1 MPSFRICSYFS
12 FFWWWMPSILFWHC
26 FPLRGLASTQALTL
40 IPSVMCSCSSVMTMP
55 VHWWVANSHGM
66 LRAGGSLTR
75 TFQSGH
81 AFPTQGKLW
90 LMRLYIKWPWLCQI
104 FLKRVISC
112 LFKMTMAHSWYEL
125 PGYRA
130 DCHLMQPRPAVSRV
144 WKITRSQTLQNG
156 CCETCLNPIH
166 QILGN
171 TGMFSPCS
179 EMPAWSR
186 EFAWANRALGMGLGA
201 LLLGRRCLWNYRW
214 RLSCSL
220 CHDFISF

>member
-1 MPSFRICSYFS
+1 MPPFRICSYFS

-40 IPSVMCSCSSVMTMP
+40 IPSVTCSCSSMVTMP

-66 LRAGGSLTR
+66 LRAGGRLTR

-90 LMRLYIKWPWLCQI
+90 PMRQYIRWPWLCQI
-104 FLKRVISC
+104 FLKRVMPC
-112 LFKMTMAHSWYEL
+112 LFKMTMVHSWCEL

-144 WKITRSQTLQNG
+144 WNITRSQTLQNG
-156 CCETCLNPIH
+156 CCETCLNPYIKSLGIQACCLH
-166 QILGN
+166 VQKCLHGVGNLPGQIGYLAWDWV
-171 TGMFSPCS
+171 PCS
-179 EMPAWSR
+179 WVGGVCGITDEGYPVACVM
-186 EFAWANRALGMGLGA
+186 
-201 LLLGRRCLWNYRW
+201 
-214 RLSCSL
+214 
-220 CHDFISF
+220 I